1 MAPVVLFVHGA
12 GEGAYEEDGLLV
24 ASLRD
29 ALGPSYEVRYPRMP
43 LEETVQYSDW
53 TARIASALPPRG
65 SEVVLVG
72 HSVGGSV
79 LLRYLCERPVEA
91 SVTGLFVIAAPF
103 WGADDFWD
111 WDEARLP
118 EDAAEKLA
126 TVPRIVM
133 YQSRD
138 DEVVPF
144 SHLALYAARLPRAT
158 IRPVDSGG
166 HQLENDLAD
175 VARDIQRLAA
185 TASASPRAS

>member
-1 MAPVVLFVHGA
+1 MGTVVLFVHGA

-43 LEETVQYSDW
+43 LEESAQYPDW

-65 SEVVLVG
+65 NEVVLVG

-79 LLRYLCERPVEA
+79 LLRYLCEEPVEA

-126 TVPRIVM
+126 TVPRIFM
-133 YQSRD
+133 YHSRD

-144 SHLALYAARLPRAT
+144 SHLALYSARLPQAT
-158 IRPVDSGG
+158 IRPVDIGG

-175 VARDIQRLAA
+175 VAHDIADE
-185 TASASPRAS
+185 P

>member
-1 MAPVVLFVHGA
+1 MGSVVLFVHGA

-29 ALGPSYEVRYPRMP
+29 ALGPSYDVRYPRMP
-43 LEETVQYSDW
+43 LEDSAQYFDW

-79 LLRYLCERPVEA
+79 LLRYLCEGSVAA

-103 WGADDFWD
+103 WGADDFWE

-126 TVPRIVM
+126 GVPRIFM
-133 YQSRD
+133 YHSHD

-144 SHLALYAARLPRAT
+144 SHLALYAARLPQAT
-158 IRPVDSGG
+158 IRPGDFGG
-166 HQLENDLAD
+166 HQFGNDLAG
-175 VARDIQRLAA
+175 VALDIAG
-185 TASASPRAS
+185 

>member
-1 MAPVVLFVHGA
+1 MGTVVLFVHGA
-12 GEGAYEEDGLLV
+12 GEGAYEEDGRLV
-24 ASLRD
+24 ASLRY

-43 LEETVQYSDW
+43 LEESAQYADW

-79 LLRYLCERPVEA
+79 LLRYLCDKPDEA
-91 SVTGLFVIAAPF
+91 SVAALFVIAAPF
-103 WGADDFWD
+103 WGADDFWA

-126 TVPRIVM
+126 AVPRILL
-133 YQSRD
+133 YHSRD

-144 SHLALYAARLPRAT
+144 SHLALYSTRLPQAA
-158 IRPVDSGG
+158 IHPLDSGG
-166 HQLENDLAD
+166 HQLGNDLAD
-175 VARDIQRLAA
+175 VAHDIAVSGRPGRRQ
-185 TASASPRAS
+185 